1 MRIAAVQDTPVY
13 LNRVATTERVV
24 QRITE
29 AGAGG
34 ADLIAFPE
42 VFISGY
48 PNWLDR
54 TNGSAWE
61 DHSNRRPSPAI
72 WTKLLT

>member
-13 LNRVATTERVV
+13 LNRAATTERVV
-24 QRITE
+24 ERITE

-48 PNWLDR
+48 PNGKGVD
-54 TNGSAWE
+54 G
-61 DHSNRRPSPAI
+61 D
-72 WTKLLT
+72 